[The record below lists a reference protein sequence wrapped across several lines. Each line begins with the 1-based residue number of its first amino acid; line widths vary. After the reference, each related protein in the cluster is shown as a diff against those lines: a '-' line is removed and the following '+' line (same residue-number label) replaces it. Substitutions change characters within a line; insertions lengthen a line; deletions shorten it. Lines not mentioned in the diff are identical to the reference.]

1 MHSPQRI
8 FGWVLNGITLLI
20 AVLAVGLLIRQHLTR
35 PPVDTPLPRG
45 PSIGSRI
52 EVPGVNWSA
61 TGSTLVIVMQ
71 VGCHWCEASSGF
83 YRDLIRS
90 NSDGSVHLV
99 AVLPQ
104 PIQQDQQF
112 LRSLSLQF
120 QDVRQAELAKL
131 SVYATP
137 TLLLLHGD
145 GRVAKVWTGMLPP
158 EGEADVFQSLG
169 LARVAG
175 ASENAA
181 TSVTFPTGSID
192 STNPSLISPTQM
204 IRLRERDK
212 MLRIID
218 VRPLPEFQKGHIAG
232 SLNIPEDELEVRLPH
247 EVLKGAPIVMYC
259 HYCPPCESQ
268 KESEAVLTFCAATR
282 WMLQLR
288 GYPEVKI
295 LSDDLEHLQAAG
307 VQIVGS
313 SAEEFITGS
322 TPVLN

>member
-1 MHSPQRI
+1 MPSPQRI
-8 FGWVLNGITLLI
+8 FGWILNGLTLLI
-20 AVLAVGLLIRQHLTR
+20 AVLAVGFLIRQYLTR
-35 PPVDTPLPRG
+35 SPVGAPLPQG

-52 EVPGVNWSA
+52 EVPGVKWSA
-61 TGSTLVIVMQ
+61 NGSTLVIAMQ

-90 NSDGSVHLV
+90 NTDGPVHLV

-112 LRSLSLQF
+112 LRSLSLQI
-120 QDVRQAELAKL
+120 QDVRQSELAKL

-145 GRVAKVWTGMLPP
+145 GRVAKVWTGMLSP
-158 EGEADVFQSLG
+158 EGEAEVFQSLG
-169 LARVAG
+169 LARVAS

-181 TSVTFPTGSID
+181 KSVPFSSV
-192 STNPSLISPTQM
+192 STNSPNSSLISPAQM
-204 IRLRERDK
+204 IRLRERQK

-218 VRPLPEFQKGHIAG
+218 VRPLPEFQKGHVAG
-232 SLNIPEDELEVRLPH
+232 SLNIPDDELEVRLPH
-247 EVLKGAPIVMYC
+247 EVPKGAPIVMYC

-268 KESEAVLTFCAATR
+268 KESEAVLTFCAATQ

-307 VQIVGS
+307 VQIIGS
-313 SAEEFITGS
+313 SAEEFISGS
-322 TPVLN
+322 TPILK